1 MPSTPYA
8 GRTRFGLLPEPE
20 SNPGSYLT
28 SCIVNGALLALFI
41 VFGTV
46 AHHEIQLRKMESTEI
61 VFPTTPPPPIVKI
74 KVKVPPAPKIP
85 PPPEKQIVKL
95 EAPKIKLPKIEPKP
109 EVKMPVVKEA
119 MALPNNAAA
128 KPAIVLAPQPKAALA
143 AAAAPALTPQVKP
156 STAPVHFGDLNGVT
170 PNPNATRPATV
181 AAIGNPYGGSQ
192 GPAVAP
198 RGVVGSTG
206 FGNSTKPG
214 SNAGTMGKVASAG
227 IPGGNGT
234 APNGAYGGGT
244 GKVAAAGI
252 PALSAPT
259 GSTTQAAAQEAK
271 TTAPVL
277 ISHAQPEYTSEA
289 RQLKIQG
296 DVVLRVTITAS
307 GQMIVHNVIHGL
319 GHGLDES
326 AMRSAP
332 TYKFQPAT
340 QNGKPV
346 EYTTNIIIKFQTA

>member
-20 SNPGSYLT
+20 SNPGSFLT
-28 SCIVNGALLALFI
+28 SCIINGAILALLI

-46 AHHEIQLRKMESTEI
+46 AHHELEVRKMESTEI
-61 VFPTTPPPPIVKI
+61 VFPTTPPPEI
-74 KVKVPPAPKIP
+74 KVKVPPAPKVP

-95 EAPKIKLPKIEPKP
+95 EAPKIKMPKIEPKP
-109 EVKMPVVKEA
+109 EVKLPVVKEA
-119 MALPNNAAA
+119 MVLPNTPAA
-128 KPAIVLAPQPKAALA
+128 KPSIVLAPQPKAALT
-143 AAAAPALTPQVKP
+143 AAAPALTPQVKP

-170 PNPNATRPATV
+170 PNPNASKPATV

-206 FGNSTKPG
+206 FGDSTKPG

-227 IPGGNGT
+227 IPGGNGV
-234 APNGAYGGGT
+234 ASNGAYGGGT

-252 PALSAPT
+252 PALASPSSSP
-259 GSTTQAAAQEAK
+259 GQAVAHEDK

-277 ISHAQPEYTSEA
+277 LSGPKPAYTAEA
-289 RQLKIQG
+289 TQLRIQG
-296 DVVLRVTITAS
+296 DVVLRVTITTT
-307 GQMIVHNVIHGL
+307 GGVVVHGVIHGL

-326 AMRSAP
+326 AMRVAP
-332 TYKFQPAT
+332 AYKFQPAT
-340 QNGKPV
+340 KNGQPV
-346 EYTTNIIIKFQTA
+346 EFTTNIIIKFQTA